1 MGIRHI
7 KVTGQMLAHRI
18 KWMLETVI
26 PLSNK
31 NVKRGRVATSSIAAI
46 SRRIKRNL
54 VRNSLILPI
63 PHLKSLA

>member
-18 KWMLETVI
+18 KWMPETVI

-31 NVKRGRVATSSIAAI
+31 NVKRGRVAISSIATT